1 MTLQEKG
8 RMCKFVRRGVKERES
23 ERERGESTRNI
34 ARDKRCKVGQRTW
47 KMRKMKRARG
57 NEECFALEKRDAHF
71 FFLILRERKPT
82 ERLKRGHK

>member
-1 MTLQEKG
+1 MALQEKG
-8 RMCKFVRRGVKERES
+8 RMCKFVRRGVKES
-23 ERERGESTRNI
+23 EREREGESARNI
-34 ARDKRCKVGQRTW
+34 ARDKRRKVGQRTW

-57 NEECFALEKRDAHF
+57 NEECFAPEKRDAHF